1 MGVLFPVAFHCRFSL
16 WKKRCM
22 RRNPTD
28 PAIVDV
34 AIVIVS
40 WNVWDLLRACLES
53 IARQTQASD
62 DPFTRRFGPTGE
74 ATVRV
79 VVVDNASDDATPSLL
94 PSRFPWVQAI
104 LSDSNLGF
112 TGGNNRALEAL
123 GFDVRERTGGREEGK
138 KGRQEEGKK
147 GRRASS
153 PNPQYPIPNTQHP
166 RFVYFL
172 NPDTELLP
180 NSLWTLYAGMAHD
193 ESIGAIGPQL
203 RYGDGSLQNTRRR
216 FPTRLTGFFES
227 TWLGRLW
234 PGNPWARRYYLDDWS
249 PAVRQDVEWL
259 VGAALLVR
267 GEALRAVGG
276 FDPAFFMYSEE
287 TDLCR
292 RLVDGGWRVVYEPG
306 AMVIHY
312 EGRSS
317 EQVST
322 QRHIRF
328 NRSKVYFVR
337 KYYGAFW
344 AELLRRY
351 LLLEF
356 RVQTGMEEAKA
367 LLGHKRDL
375 RRARIAAYQEV
386 IASGLREG

>member
-1 MGVLFPVAFHCRFSL
+1 MNRTEEL
-16 WKKRCM
+16 
-22 RRNPTD
+22 
-28 PAIVDV
+28 

-53 IARQTQASD
+53 IARQSKPTD
-62 DPFTRRFGPTGE
+62 DPHVRRFGPGGE

-79 VVVDNASDDATPSLL
+79 LVVDNASQDATPSLL
-94 PSRFPWVQAI
+94 ASRFPWVEAI
-104 LSDSNLGF
+104 LCDENLGF
-112 TGGNNRALEAL
+112 SGANNRALEML
-123 GFDVRERTGGREEGK
+123 GFDVTERPGTMD
-138 KGRQEEGKK
+138 
-147 GRRASS
+147 RR
-153 PNPQYPIPNTQHP
+153 PQTTDGPQLAIRNSQFSP

-180 NSLWTLYAGMAHD
+180 NSLWTLYTGIASD

-203 RYGDGSLQNTRRR
+203 RYGDGALQNTRRR

-234 PGNPWARRYYLDDWS
+234 PANPWARRYAMDDWS
-249 PAVRQDVEWL
+249 PAVRQDVDWL

-267 GEALRAVGG
+267 GAALAAVGG
-276 FDPAFFMYSEE
+276 FDPGFFMYSEE

-292 RLVDGGWRVVYEPG
+292 RIVDAGWRVVYEPG
-306 AMVIHY
+306 AIVIHH

-322 QRHIRF
+322 RRHILF
-328 NRSKVYFVR
+328 NRSKVYYAGKHFGPR
-337 KYYGAFW
+337 W

-356 RVQTGMEEAKA
+356 RVQIGLERAKL
-367 LLGHKRDL
+367 LLGH
-375 RRARIAAYQEV
+375 RRQMRRQRIAAYREV
-386 IASGLREG
+386 IASGLCGD